1 MASLGSTKGS
11 AEKLSLPLMI
21 VAFLSVAGFLYW
33 LSISAQ
39 SSEVALQE
47 ETAAEEALSTM
58 DFSAFLVSPA
68 QYVGQKLRL
77 TRARVSSP
85 LGPHAFWA
93 GPDDRPFLVKMG
105 PELLATAPQVLPEQ
119 ILDLEGTVLVLSD
132 SMIAAWAA
140 EGAFPSQGDRIVAEF
155 ALGSP
160 ILEASSLRVSRPTGG
175 VGGPG
180 EGGGKD

>member
-39 SSEVALQE
+39 SSEVAVQE
-47 ETAAEEALSTM
+47 EAAATETLPTLE
-58 DFSAFLVSPA
+58 FSAFLVSPA
-68 QYVGQKLRL
+68 QHVGQKVRL
-77 TRARVSSP
+77 LRARVSSP
-85 LGPHAFWA
+85 LGPQAFWT

-105 PELLATAPQVLPEQ
+105 PELVAAHTKVLAEQ
-119 ILDLEGTVLVLSD
+119 ILDLEGTVLILSD
-132 SMIAAWAA
+132 SMVAAWAT

-160 ILEASSLRVSRPTGG
+160 VLEASSLRVSRPAGG
-175 VGGPG
+175 PGGPG
-180 EGGGKD
+180 EGGEG